1 MITTQAARHDSGLY
15 TVPSIGVSAVTHWLR
30 FPTAACPVSRN
41 PVLGCVR
48 IAYAPADRVA
58 EVVALRGWVCEL
70 AKPGAGN
77 PRNVEGMAARMASD
91 LREALGV
98 LVVVDL
104 YLLVRPWQ
112 ILHVRA

>member
-1 MITTQAARHDSGLY
+1 MITRQATRQEGGLF
-15 TVPSIGVSAVTHWLR
+15 TVPSEGVTAVSHWLR

-48 IAYAPADRVA
+48 IAYVPLDRVA
-58 EVVALRGWVCEL
+58 EVVALRDWVSQL
-70 AKPGAGN
+70 AKPGTGN

-91 LREALGV
+91 LRAALGV
-98 LVVVDL
+98 SVSVDL

-112 ILHVRA
+112 TLNVRA

>member
-1 MITTQAARHDSGLY
+1 MI
-15 TVPSIGVSAVTHWLR
+15 THWLR

-58 EVVALRGWVCEL
+58 EVVALRDWVCQL
-70 AKPGAGN
+70 AKPGTGN

-91 LREALGV
+91 LRTALGV

>member
-1 MITTQAARHDSGLY
+1 MVHY
-15 TVPSIGVSAVTHWLR
+15 LR

-41 PVLGCVR
+41 PVLGCAR
-48 IAYAPADRVA
+48 IAYAPTDRVA
-58 EVVALRGWVCEL
+58 EVVALDQWVAEL
-70 AKPGAGN
+70 AKPKAGN
-77 PRNVEGMAARMASD
+77 PRNVEGMAARMAAD